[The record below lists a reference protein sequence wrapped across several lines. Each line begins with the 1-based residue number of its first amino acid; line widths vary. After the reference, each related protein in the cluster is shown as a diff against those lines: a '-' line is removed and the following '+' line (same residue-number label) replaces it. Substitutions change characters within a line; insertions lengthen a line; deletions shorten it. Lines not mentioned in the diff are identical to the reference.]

1 MFTATTDGPTLA
13 RIAATSR
20 SLPLSSAL
28 TVRVLGTVAPDA
40 AVFDEPADSRP
51 AIQPPA
57 APATS
62 DATTV
67 MPTTAALR
75 PVRDGPVAAAGEVG
89 GPEEGPPGGMIGGI
103 GDAPA
108 AAPPGGRYGGGAAGG
123 KLACC
128 GGGETGVAYGG
139 EAGGGPE
146 G

>member
-1 MFTATTDGPTLA
+1 VFTATTDGPTLA

-40 AVFDEPADSRP
+40 VVFDEPADSRP
-51 AIQPPA
+51 ANQPPA

-75 PVRDGPVAAAGEVG
+75 PVRDGPVAAAGETG
-89 GPEEGPPGGMIGGI
+89 GADWGPPGGMIGGI

-123 KLACC
+123 VVACR
-128 GGGETGVAYGG
+128 GGAAGVAYGG
-139 EAGGGPE
+139 EAEGGPE